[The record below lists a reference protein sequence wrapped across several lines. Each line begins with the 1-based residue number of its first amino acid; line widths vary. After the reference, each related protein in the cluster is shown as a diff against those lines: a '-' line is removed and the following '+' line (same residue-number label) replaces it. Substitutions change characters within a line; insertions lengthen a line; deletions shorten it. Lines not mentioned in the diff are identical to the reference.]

1 MKIKDLLDAID
12 NQRESEEI
20 VVIMNDGKEEARIM
34 VCSEVWDSIED
45 REINSIMAEDSTIKV
60 WLDKGGRNNEQMQ
73 KLRGRN

>member
-60 WLDKGGRNNEQMQ
+60 WLD
-73 KLRGRN
+73 